1 MEQTSILK
9 YIESK
14 IRFQSSFVTYTGTH
28 DSLLTGGGLPY
39 KKDRGEGKDR
49 VVPLGVKKGIRLKSY
64 TAGMIIKPKKNMTG
78 DI

>member
-1 MEQTSILK
+1 MIV
-9 YIESK
+9 Y
-14 IRFQSSFVTYTGTH
+14 
-28 DSLLTGGGLPY
+28 SLGGGLPY